1 MAAVRGM
8 LARVAKLEAVRAPR
22 LSPFAPFEEFEAR
35 CREQMAAGELAS
47 DFPIDCL
54 ARWETNG
61 TWQAAYAQWP
71 GRAR

>member
-1 MAAVRGM
+1 MAAVRGL

-22 LSPFAPFEEFEAR
+22 LSPFAPFGEFEAR
-35 CREQMAAGELAS
+35 CRAQMAAGELAK

-54 ARWETNG
+54 ARWETYG

>member
-8 LARVAKLEAVRAPR
+8 LARLAKIEAARAPR
-22 LSPFAPFEEFEAR
+22 QSPFAPFEEFEAR
-35 CREQMAAGELAS
+35 CRTQMAAGELAA

-54 ARWETNG
+54 ARWEVDG
-61 TWQAAYAQWP
+61 TWTAAYAQWP

>member
-35 CREQMAAGELAS
+35 CRAQMASGELAK
-47 DFPIDCL
+47 DFPIDAL
-54 ARWETNG
+54 ARWETDG
-61 TWQAAYAQWP
+61 TWQAAY
-71 GRAR
+71 GRWR